1 MGKKFSLEEL
11 EDLTTF
17 RGGKFEASTLQEAF
31 QFCESLS
38 KQHYENFPVGSVL
51 IPKPIRPHFYSIYA
65 FSRIADDLGD
75 ETAVYSVEKRLEML
89 KSFEQLLSEKNCT
102 NPIFRALHKTL
113 DTFSIPIE
121 PFIRLIEAF
130 RSDILFS
137 DFENFESLYQYCHC
151 SANPVGELLLR
162 LFAEW
167 NDETSSYSND
177 ICTALQLLNFWQD
190 FSRDFPNG
198 RWYIPNEVME
208 LYSLSKHSETLNGTE
223 NDKQRVL
230 AFLFQT
236 TNQLFQRGIRLLSS
250 IKSTRLRMELSFILG
265 SAITVQHKAMNIGT
279 SLFTKRPKL
288 QLTDLLPVIHRSLK
302 VYNTF

>member
-1 MGKKFSLEEL
+1 MKRFTL
-11 EDLTTF
+11 EDLVDLTTIN
-17 RGGKFEASTLQEAF
+17 GGRFQTSSQEEAF
-31 QFCESLS
+31 QFCEKLA
-38 KQHYENFPVGSVL
+38 KHHYENFPVGSIF
-51 IPKPIRPHFYSIYA
+51 IPKHLRHHFYSIYA

-75 ETAVYSVEKRLEML
+75 ETTLYSIEKRLEML
-89 KSFEQLLSEKNCT
+89 KSFEQLLFEKSSS

-113 DTFSIPIE
+113 DTYSIPTE
-121 PFIRLIEAF
+121 PFTRLIEAF

-137 DFENFESLYQYCHC
+137 GFESFESLYQYCHR

-162 LFAEW
+162 LFGEW
-167 NDETSSYSND
+167 NNETSPYSND

-208 LYSLSKHSETLNGTE
+208 IFSLSKHSETLIGTE
-223 NDKQRVL
+223 KDKQQAL
-230 AFLFQT
+230 DFLFQT

-250 IKSTRLRMELSFILG
+250 IKSTRLQMELSFILG
-265 SAITVQHKAMNIGT
+265 SALTVQQKAMNIGT

-288 QLTDLLPVIHRSLK
+288 QLADLLPVIHRSLK